1 MKHCPTK
8 PAVCESVQVRFGR
21 QTELCAERR
30 SRPAGALHF
39 LISRFIASGE
49 IFIVYRGMFSHVVI
63 FWTDP
68 SKPDAPNELIAA
80 AKKYLALIPGIVNFH
95 VGKMV
100 TSHRDVVD
108 QTYQVALNIQFQ
120 SKQAQ
125 DEYQDHP
132 QHVEFVKQCKPL
144 SAKLIIYDFE

>member
-1 MKHCPTK
+1 VSCLVLRGRRPRPGWSAPRLRGRGEQGELTTGCGI
-8 PAVCESVQVRFGR
+8 PAATVALGQVSIVC
-21 QTELCAERR
+21 
-30 SRPAGALHF
+30 
-39 LISRFIASGE
+39 
-49 IFIVYRGMFSHVVI
+49 RGMFSHVVI

-68 SKPDAPNELIAA
+68 GKPDASAELIAA
-80 AKKYLALIPGIVNFH
+80 AKKYLPPIPGIVNFH
-95 VGKMV
+95 IGNMA

-132 QHVEFVKQCKPL
+132 QHLEFVKQCKPL
-144 SAKLIIYDFE
+144 FAKVVVYDFE

>member
-1 MKHCPTK
+1 VT
-8 PAVCESVQVRFGR
+8 SRLLILRFV
-21 QTELCAERR
+21 
-30 SRPAGALHF
+30 
-39 LISRFIASGE
+39 ASGA
-49 IFIVYRGMFSHVVI
+49 ILIVYDRMFSHVVI

-68 SKPDAPNELIAA
+68 GKPDATNELIAA
-80 AKKYLALIPGIVNFH
+80 AKKYLTSIPGIVNFH

-100 TSHRDVVD
+100 ASHRDVVD

-144 SAKLIIYDFE
+144 FARLIIYDFE

>member
-1 MKHCPTK
+1 MVILVLGT
-8 PAVCESVQVRFGR
+8 
-21 QTELCAERR
+21 
-30 SRPAGALHF
+30 F
-39 LISRFIASGE
+39 LFVTSGMFFISRFIASGK
-49 IFIVYRGMFSHVVI
+49 IFIVYRRMFSHVVI

-80 AKKYLALIPGIVNFH
+80 AKKYLAAIPGIVNFH
-95 VGKMV
+95 VGKMA

-120 SKQAQ
+120 SKEAQ

-144 SAKLIIYDFE
+144 FAKLIIYDFE

>member
-1 MKHCPTK
+1 MQ
-8 PAVCESVQVRFGR
+8 A
-21 QTELCAERR
+21 
-30 SRPAGALHF
+30 RPF

-80 AKKYLALIPGIVNFH
+80 AKKYVAPIPGIVNFH

-108 QTYQVALNIQFQ
+108 QTYQVAMNIQFQ

-144 SAKLIIYDFE
+144 LAKLVIYDSE

>member
-1 MKHCPTK
+1 MV
-8 PAVCESVQVRFGR
+8 A
-21 QTELCAERR
+21 
-30 SRPAGALHF
+30 AL
-39 LISRFIASGE
+39 IASRGS
-49 IFIVYRGMFSHVVI
+49 FIEYRRMFSHVVI

-68 SKPDAPNELIAA
+68 GKPDAPDEVIAA
-80 AKKYLALIPGIVNFH
+80 ARKNLASIPGIVNFH

-100 TSHRDVVD
+100 PSHRDVVD
-108 QTYQVALNIQFQ
+108 QTYQVALNLQFQ

-144 SAKLIIYDFE
+144 FAKLVIYDFE